1 MPLSKRNLLFY
12 LETTAKKC
20 ILGLSPYQGTLFN
33 YLYSKHIKNK
43 FYFPYNIIT
52 RTRGS

>member
-20 ILGLSPYQGTLFN
+20 ILGFLLTRVHFLTIFTV
-33 YLYSKHIKNK
+33 
-43 FYFPYNIIT
+43 NIIFT
-52 RTRGS
+52 FY

>member
-33 YLYSKHIKNK
+33 YLYIKHFRKLKLLPLHILL
-43 FYFPYNIIT
+43 
-52 RTRGS
+52 RCL